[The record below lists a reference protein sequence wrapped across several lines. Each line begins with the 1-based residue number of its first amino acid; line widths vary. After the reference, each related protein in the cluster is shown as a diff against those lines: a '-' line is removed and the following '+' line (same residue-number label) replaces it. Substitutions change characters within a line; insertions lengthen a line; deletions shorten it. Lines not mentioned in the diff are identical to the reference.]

1 VAFLLHLLPVQEETK
16 MFHTEEQMKR
26 LATLTGVMLIATAEA
41 LAADSDSKPARRIV
55 VSIADRKLA
64 VMEAGHVVRIFP
76 TAVGAPVSPS
86 PRGSFEIINRL
97 TEPTYYG
104 FGKVIPPGKS
114 NPIGTRWMGLSVKGY
129 GIHGTND
136 PASIGRNVS
145 HGCIRLRNN
154 EMEQLF
160 EMVSVGDA
168 VELYAEHTPE
178 LDAIFGVAKPAA
190 PASTLPT
197 TGIPASAAT
206 VAQVRAASA
215 VVNR

>member
-1 VAFLLHLLPVQEETK
+1 
-16 MFHTEEQMKR
+16 MIHTEEQFKR
-26 LATLTGVMLIATAEA
+26 LATLTGVMLLATAEA
-41 LAADSDSKPARRIV
+41 LAAENESKPARKIV

-64 VMEAGHVVRIFP
+64 VMEAGYVVKIFP

-86 PRGSFEIINRL
+86 PTGSYEIVNRV

-114 NPIGTRWMGLSVKGY
+114 NPVGTRWIGLSAKGY

-154 EMEQLF
+154 EIEELF
-160 EMVSVGDA
+160 EMVSVGDT
-168 VELYAEHTPE
+168 VELYAEHTSE
-178 LDAIFGVAKPAA
+178 LDEIFGVTKPAT
-190 PASTLPT
+190 PASTVPVTSIPT
-197 TGIPASAAT
+197 SAAT